1 MNETKQDPRE
11 PAIVAPAIGLVNRQ
25 TFQAAPRRA
34 ITGIFLI
41 LLFGALYLAASFVL
55 PVVFALLFML
65 VLSPVVRFAQRKL
78 HIWPPLT
85 AAALVFG
92 TFLVII
98 GGFSF
103 LTGPLTDLASNV
115 PRYIAAVNEEVEA
128 VRERLGTL
136 RGARI
141 EASQAVRSEAAPQGP
156 QSVILDGPRL
166 LNSAALL
173 VPQIAASIAFAL
185 IFLFFLLSSG
195 SLFYQKLIE
204 SLPKLS
210 DKKLALTIAHEI
222 ETELS
227 RYLFTITL
235 INAGLGVVIG
245 TLMWAIDLPMA
256 PVFGVLAFALNFIPY
271 LGAIAGMMLVGLVGL
286 AEHGEVSGALLPV
299 LLYLA
304 ATTVEGQFL
313 TPILVGR
320 RLAMNAAAIFLA
332 VAFWGWI
339 WGVVG
344 MFLAVPIMVGLRI
357 VAGYVDGL
365 KPLANFLSAERHPS
379 EGHDDAETE

>member
-1 MNETKQDPRE
+1 MSETSGETRE

-25 TFQAAPRRA
+25 TFQAGPRWA
-34 ITGIFLI
+34 IVGIFLI
-41 LLFGALYLAASFVL
+41 MLFGALYLSSSFVL

-65 VLSPVVRFAQRKL
+65 VLAPVVRFGQRRL

-92 TFLVII
+92 TFLLLI
-98 GGFSF
+98 GAFSF
-103 LTGPLTDLASNV
+103 LTGPLTDLAVNI
-115 PRYIAAVNEEVEA
+115 PRYVSVVNEEIDT
-128 VRERLGTL
+128 VRERLGAL
-136 RGARI
+136 RGARM
-141 EASQAVRSEAAPQGP
+141 EASEAVSAQDGTQQP
-156 QSVILDGPRL
+156 QSVIIDGPQL
-166 LNSAALL
+166 LNSAALM
-173 VPQIAASIAFAL
+173 VPQIGASIAFAL

-235 INAGLGVVIG
+235 INAGLGCAIG
-245 TLMWAIDLPMA
+245 VLMWAAGLPMA
-256 PVFGVLAFALNFIPY
+256 PVFGVLAFALNYIPY
-271 LGAIAGMMLVGLVGL
+271 LGAIGGMMLVGLVGL
-286 AEHGEVSGALLPV
+286 AEHRDAAGAFLPV
-299 LLYLA
+299 LLYFA

-339 WGVVG
+339 WGVAG
-344 MFLAVPIMVGLRI
+344 MFLAVPIMVGVRI
-357 VAGYVDGL
+357 VAGYVDRL
-365 KPLANFLSAERHPS
+365 QPLANFLSADRQSVAEV
-379 EGHDDAETE
+379 EGETL

>member
-1 MNETKQDPRE
+1 MSETKHEPRE

-25 TFQAAPRRA
+25 TFQAGPRWA

-65 VLSPVVRFAQRKL
+65 VLGPVVRFAQRRL

-115 PRYIAAVNEEVEA
+115 PRYVAAVNEEVES
-128 VRERLGTL
+128 VRERLGAL

-141 EASQAVRSEAAPQGP
+141 EATEAVRSEAAPDQP
-156 QSVILDGPRL
+156 QSVILDGPQL
-166 LNSAALL
+166 LNSAALM
-173 VPQIAASIAFAL
+173 VPQIGASIAFAL

-204 SLPKLS
+204 SLPRFS

-235 INAGLGVVIG
+235 INAGLGVAIG
-245 TLMWAIDLPMA
+245 SLMWSIGLPMA

-271 LGAIAGMMLVGLVGL
+271 LGAIAGMILVGLVGL
-286 AEHGEVSGALLPV
+286 AERGEVAGALLPV
-299 LLYLA
+299 LLYFG
-304 ATTVEGQFL
+304 ATTIEGQFL

-320 RLAMNAAAIFLA
+320 RLAMNAAAIFLS

-357 VAGYVDGL
+357 VAGYIDSL
-365 KPLANFLSAERHPS
+365 KPLANFLSAERQPAD
-379 EGHDDAETE
+379 EKGEAESG

>member
-1 MNETKQDPRE
+1 MSETKQEPRE
-11 PAIVAPAIGLVNRQ
+11 PAVVAPAIGLVNRQ
-25 TFQAAPRRA
+25 TFQAGPRWA

-41 LLFGALYLAASFVL
+41 LLFGALYLSASFVL

-78 HIWPPLT
+78 RIWPPLT
-85 AAALVFG
+85 AAVLVFG
-92 TFLVII
+92 TFLIVI
-98 GGFSF
+98 GAFSF
-103 LTGPLTDLASNV
+103 LTGPLTDLATNV
-115 PRYIAAVNEEVEA
+115 PRYVAAVNAELES
-128 VRERLGTL
+128 VRERLGAL

-141 EASQAVRSEAAPQGP
+141 EASEAVRSETAPEAP
-156 QSVILDGPRL
+156 RSVILDGPQL
-166 LNSAALL
+166 LNSAALM
-173 VPQIAASIAFAL
+173 VPQIGASIAFAL

-204 SLPKLS
+204 SLPRFS

-245 TLMWAIDLPMA
+245 TLMWLIDMPMA
-256 PVFGVLAFALNFIPY
+256 PVFGVLAFALNYIPY
-271 LGAIAGMMLVGLVGL
+271 LGAIGGMLLVGLVGL
-286 AEHGEVSGALLPV
+286 AETGEVSGALLPV
-299 LLYLA
+299 LLYFC
-304 ATTVEGQFL
+304 ATTIEGQFL

-344 MFLAVPIMVGLRI
+344 MFLAVPIMVGVRI
-357 VAGYVDGL
+357 VAGYVESL
-365 KPLANFLSAERHPS
+365 TPLANFLSAERQPTNERA
-379 EGHDDAETE
+379 EGD